1 MKIVQFDPLY
11 FSSHHLCRKTK
22 EKKKKKKM
30 GKLEDCIQWAV
41 KNGAIVDDRIHF
53 RQSSISG
60 ISAVVEGILASE
72 EPLIQI
78 PPKLLIT
85 NEKAQ
90 ESFQVD
96 NGVIDKNAPNSLV
109 QLYLAKLK
117 FAKGMPTMYQ
127 PYIDLLP
134 LKLEQP
140 YFWDWEELQVIRGT
154 DLYLVMKQS
163 LPKLLH
169 EWISILKKLSL
180 KPSDDLSQLVSPSL
194 DLVDYVSKYRE
205 TNDEIPWNSFAAYVW
220 SAGIF
225 ASRAF
230 PKIAFHEQCLS
241 INEAFLYPIV
251 DFLNHKNDAKV
262 RWSFQNGKM
271 CFISQE
277 SLKSG
282 EELFNNYGDKSNE
295 ELLLNYGFVQDNNQY
310 DDARLTLRLDSQLL
324 DEAEQLGVSLLQERV
339 TDNSVQF
346 KLNKDLLPHNLVQ
359 LFALVHKLRS
369 EDGITLRNSLEGID
383 SLQSILMQKV
393 EFFRQKT
400 RMDVST
406 SRKLQIL
413 RKYFDQQRKLFQSS
427 IENGQ
432 KLQKELIKSNSEFL
446 TSFKTIFKN
455 DKQFSNSLLLTFGVT
470 KFDDLITKD
479 CMNQILLLWIV
490 RVANKNEY
498 ANKLPFEV
506 PQFIY
511 DTFQEVSST
520 IVIERED
527 VLQMMGFYQS
537 MFPSLSEK
545 IPEIYGQGNWRIR
558 QFIVAD
564 TVMDRLVWTRKL
576 TQEPFFVKKQNIVF

>member
-1 MKIVQFDPLY
+1 
-11 FSSHHLCRKTK
+11 
-22 EKKKKKKM
+22 M
-30 GKLEDCIQWAV
+30 GKLEDCIQWAI
-41 KNGAIVDDRIHF
+41 KNGTIIDERIHF
-53 RQSSISG
+53 KESLISG
-60 ISAVVEGILASE
+60 ISAIVGDTLATE
-72 EPLIQI
+72 EPLIQV
-78 PPKLLIT
+78 PSKLLIT
-85 NEKAQ
+85 NEKAL
-90 ESFQVD
+90 ESFQVTD
-96 NGVIDKNAPNSLV
+96 DVIDKKSPNSLV
-109 QLYLAKLK
+109 QLYVAKLK
-117 FAKGMPTMYQ
+117 FDKGMPSMYQ

-140 YFWDWEELQVIRGT
+140 YFWEWKELQMIKGT
-154 DLYLVMKQS
+154 DLYLVMKQR
-163 LPKLLH
+163 LPKLLQ
-169 EWISILKKLSL
+169 EWMSLLKKLSL
-180 KPSDDLSQLVSPSL
+180 EPSDKMEELMAADL
-194 DLVDYVSKYRE
+194 DLVEYVSKYRE
-205 TNDEIPWNSFAAYVW
+205 TNEEISWNSFAAYVW
-220 SAGIF
+220 SDGIF

-230 PKIAFHEQCLS
+230 PKIALS
-241 INEAFLYPIV
+241 DKCVSLNEAFLYPVV
-251 DFLNHKNDAKV
+251 DFLNHKNDVKV
-262 RWSFQNGKM
+262 RWSFQNGKE
-271 CFISQE
+271 CFFSQE

-295 ELLLNYGFVQDNNQY
+295 ELLLSYGFVQDNNQY

-324 DEAEQLGVSLLQERV
+324 DGAEELGVSLSEERV

-346 KLNKDLLPHNLVQ
+346 KLKKDTLPNNLVQ

-369 EDGITLRNSLEGID
+369 ENGINLRNTLEGID
-383 SLQSILMQKV
+383 SLQSIMMQKV

-400 RMDVST
+400 RIDASS
-406 SRKLQIL
+406 SRRLQIL
-413 RKYFDQQRKLFQSS
+413 RKYFDQQRKLFQLS

-432 KLQKELIKSNSEFL
+432 KLQKELIKSHSEFL

-455 DKQFSNSLLLTFGVT
+455 DKQFANSLLVTFGVT
-470 KFDDLITKD
+470 KFDDLITKN

-498 ANKLPFEV
+498 SKKLPFEV

-520 IVIERED
+520 IVIEKED

-537 MFPSLSEK
+537 MFPSLSQK

-576 TQEPFFVKKQNIVF
+576 TQEPFFVKKQNIAY

>member
-1 MKIVQFDPLY
+1 
-11 FSSHHLCRKTK
+11 
-22 EKKKKKKM
+22 M

>member
-1 MKIVQFDPLY
+1 
-11 FSSHHLCRKTK
+11 
-22 EKKKKKKM
+22 M

-53 RQSSISG
+53 RQSPISG

-96 NGVIDKNAPNSLV
+96 NRVIDKNAPNSLV

-117 FAKGMPTMYQ
+117 FAKGMPSMYQ

-194 DLVDYVSKYRE
+194 DLVDYVSKYRAK
-205 TNDEIPWNSFAAYVW
+205 NDEIPWNSFAAYVW

-230 PKIAFHEQCLS
+230 PKIAFHDQCLS

-262 RWSFQNGKM
+262 RWSFQDGKM

-324 DEAEQLGVSLLQERV
+324 DEAEQLGVSLSQERV

-346 KLNKDLLPHNLVQ
+346 KLNNDLLSPNLVQ

-369 EDGITLRNSLEGID
+369 EDGINLRNSLVGID

-498 ANKLPFEV
+498 AKKLPFEV

-576 TQEPFFVKKQNIVF
+576 TQEPFFVKKQNIVFNKRT

>member
-1 MKIVQFDPLY
+1 
-11 FSSHHLCRKTK
+11 
-22 EKKKKKKM
+22 M
-30 GKLEDCIQWAV
+30 GKLEDCIQWAF
-41 KNGAIVDDRIHF
+41 KNGAIVDERIHF

-60 ISAVVEGILASE
+60 ISAVVEGILATE
-72 EPLIQI
+72 EPLIQV
-78 PPKLLIT
+78 PSKLLIT
-85 NEKAQ
+85 NEKAL
-90 ESFQVD
+90 ESFQVAND
-96 NGVIDKNAPNSLV
+96 VIDKNAPNALV
-109 QLYLAKLK
+109 QLYVAKLK
-117 FAKGMPTMYQ
+117 FSKGMPSMYQ

-134 LKLEQP
+134 LELEQP
-140 YFWDWEELQVIRGT
+140 YFWDCKELQVIKGT

-163 LPKLLH
+163 LPKLLQ
-169 EWISILKKLSL
+169 EWTSLLKKLSL
-180 KPSDDLSQLVSPSL
+180 EASDNLEQLETPGL
-194 DLVDYVSKYRE
+194 DLVEYVSRYRE
-205 TNDEIPWNSFAAYVW
+205 TSEQIPWNSFAAYVW

-230 PKIAFHEQCLS
+230 PKIALNDQCLS
-241 INEAFLYPIV
+241 INEAFLYPVV
-251 DFLNHKNDAKV
+251 DLLNHKNDTKV
-262 RWSFQNGKM
+262 RWSFQDGKM
-271 CFISQE
+271 CFINQE

-310 DDARLTLRLDSQLL
+310 DNARLTLRLDSQLL
-324 DEAEQLGVSLLQERV
+324 DGADQLGVSLSQERV
-339 TDNSVQF
+339 NDNSVQF
-346 KLNKDLLPHNLVQ
+346 KLSKKDLLPHNLVQ

-369 EDGITLRNSLEGID
+369 EDGINLRNSLEGID

-400 RMDVST
+400 RIDASA

-413 RKYFDQQRKLFQSS
+413 RKYFDQQRRLFQSS
-427 IENGQ
+427 IEHGQ

-455 DKQFSNSLLLTFGVT
+455 DKQFANCLLLTFGVT

-498 ANKLPFEV
+498 AKKLPFEV

-520 IVIERED
+520 IVIEKED

-576 TQEPFFVKKQNIVF
+576 TQEPFFVKKQNIAF